1 MKKTK
6 VRNHKSLENEVIVA
20 VVVLYLLIA
29 TVMLL
34 VHHLQPVGQETVT
47 SSTSP
52 SHAEQST
59 TGSEARPRA
68 PLK

>member
-6 VRNHKSLENEVIVA
+6 VRKRKSLENEVIVA
-20 VVVLYLLIA
+20 VVVLYLVIA

-34 VHHLQPVGQETVT
+34 VHHLQPVGQETIT

-59 TGSEARPRA
+59 KSSEVGPKGRS
-68 PLK
+68 